1 MVQMVRKNL
10 FKVLNKLVYVVF
22 YFFIVLKLMI
32 KEFRMMIFMIKL
44 LNIEFCQKIGI
55 NIGFVDCYS

>member
-10 FKVLNKLVYVVF
+10 FKVLNILVYVVF

-32 KEFRMMIFMIKL
+32 KEFRIMIFMIKL

-55 NIGFVDCYS
+55 NIGFVLDS